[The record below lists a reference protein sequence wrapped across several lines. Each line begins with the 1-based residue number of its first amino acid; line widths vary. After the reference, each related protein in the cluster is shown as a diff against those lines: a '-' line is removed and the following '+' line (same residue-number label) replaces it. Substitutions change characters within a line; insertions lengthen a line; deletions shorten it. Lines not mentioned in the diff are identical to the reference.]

1 MVPEWKQEC
10 VFGASDSAICET
22 LAIADFCSS
31 LVNLTYAASFDTIA
45 CSRARS
51 GLSSARRQ
59 HVYLEIDRLLS
70 GFHACGAIIV
80 HLFVTVCAIFCPE
93 RQLS

>member
-1 MVPEWKQEC
+1 MEARVC
-10 VFGASDSAICET
+10 FGASDSAICET
-22 LAIADFCSS
+22 LAIAGFCSS

-45 CSRARS
+45 RSRARS

-59 HVYLEIDRLLS
+59 HVYLGIDRLLS
-70 GFHACGAIIV
+70 GFHACAAIIV
-80 HLFVTVCAIFCPE
+80 HLFVTVCAIFCSE